1 MINTH
6 FNIFSINM
14 SLFSNC
20 LDGLTEE
27 QAIQKLS
34 PNTNSLKWLA
44 AHVVWSRYA
53 TSGLM
58 GNPPANNPFDGLFEN
73 FRPHE
78 ESDDLKLLV
87 EIKQEWDKATSLL
100 ATSFSTINS
109 DFWEMDSV
117 ISFPLQQDKSN
128 ASLMAILVQHE
139 CLHIGQMATLKKYT
153 TGIPMKL
160 TKP

>member
-6 FNIFSINM
+6 FNIFSINT

-20 LDGLTEE
+20 LEDVTEE
-27 QAIQKLS
+27 QAIQKIS
-34 PNTNSLKWLA
+34 PNTNNLKWLA
-44 AHVVWSRYA
+44 AHVVWARYQISA
-53 TSGLM
+53 LM

-73 FRPHE
+73 FRAHE
-78 ESDDLKLLV
+78 ESDDLKSLV
-87 EIKQEWDKATSLL
+87 EIKQEWEKASGLL
-100 ATSFSTINS
+100 ATRFSTI
-109 DFWEMDSV
+109 DAAFWEMDSV

>member
-1 MINTH
+1 MINAH
-6 FNIFSINM
+6 FNIFSINT

-20 LDGLTEE
+20 LDGVTED
-27 QAIQKLS
+27 QAIQKIS
-34 PNTNSLKWLA
+34 SNTNSLKWLA
-44 AHVVWSRYA
+44 AHVVWARYQISA
-53 TSGLM
+53 LM

-78 ESDDLKLLV
+78 ESDDLKSLA
-87 EIKQEWDKATSLL
+87 EIKQEWDKATTLL
-100 ATSFSTINS
+100 ATSFSNIDA
-109 DFWEMDSV
+109 DFWDMDSV
-117 ISFPLQQDKSN
+117 ITFPLQLDKSN

-160 TKP
+160 KKP

>member
-1 MINTH
+1 MINAH
-6 FNIFSINM
+6 FNIFSINT
-14 SLFSNC
+14 SLFTNC
-20 LDGLTEE
+20 LEGVTEE
-27 QAIQKLS
+27 QAIQKIS

-44 AHVVWSRYA
+44 AHVTWARYQISA
-53 TSGLM
+53 LM

-73 FRPHE
+73 FRPYE
-78 ESDDLKLLV
+78 ESDDLKSLV

-100 ATSFSTINS
+100 ATSFSTIDA
-109 DFWEMDSV
+109 DFWEMDSD

-160 TKP
+160 IKP